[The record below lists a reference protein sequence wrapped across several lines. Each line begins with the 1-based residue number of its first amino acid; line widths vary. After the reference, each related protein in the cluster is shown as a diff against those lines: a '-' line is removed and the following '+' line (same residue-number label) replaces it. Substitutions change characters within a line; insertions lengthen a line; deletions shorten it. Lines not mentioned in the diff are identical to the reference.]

1 MNTLTNIE
9 LLAAISG
16 GHIMILIF
24 LILLIIIVLIIV
36 NTISGKSMKSELS
49 ETITTNASE
58 QEILN
63 ILSDQFKKVADSVSQ
78 KGNILSVKKIN
89 SFFGFFRSDS
99 SIIRIK
105 ENNGSFLLTADV
117 DYRPSGLFWVIL
129 ILTLFTYVGWL
140 IPLIFFFYQ
149 KRTVRES
156 IQDVFSRVKNE
167 FPNTNK
173 IIVLPKTDDL
183 DELEKL
189 HSLKEKGI
197 ITEDEF
203 NAKKKKILNN

>member
-1 MNTLTNIE
+1 MSTILNTI
-9 LLAAISG
+9 LLGILG
-16 GHIMILIF
+16 PWQIILIF
-24 LILLIIIVLIIV
+24 VIIIVFILIFRGILY
-36 NTISGKSMKSELS
+36 SKSMRFELS

-63 ILSDQFKKVADSVSQ
+63 ILSDQFKKVADSVS
-78 KGNILSVKKIN
+78 KWENTLSIKKIN

-105 ENNGSFLLTADV
+105 KNHGNFLLTAEV
-117 DYRPSGLFWVIL
+117 DYRPSGWFWVIL
-129 ILTLFTYVGWL
+129 IITLFTYVGWL

-167 FPNTNK
+167 FQNTNK
-173 IIVLPKTDDL
+173 ITALPKTDDL
-183 DELEKL
+183 DQLEKL

-203 NAKKKKILNN
+203 NAKKKEILKN